1 MLVASQR
8 HLLFKWPHP
17 GSAFRGSDVFCFLLK
32 NEEEEEEEEEEDHK
46 EERGKH
52 PRGGRPSAS
61 SSLLPCPRSRAVKET
76 NERSS
81 SRQQSSS
88 RARPPAIYRPHQPR
102 IFFLLPP
109 STTGTSLTW

>member
-32 NEEEEEEEEEEDHK
+32 NEEEEEEEEEDHK

-52 PRGGRPSAS
+52 PRGGRRRGRRSAFGLTS
-61 SSLLPCPRSRAVKET
+61 HT
-76 NERSS
+76 
-81 SRQQSSS
+81 
-88 RARPPAIYRPHQPR
+88 
-102 IFFLLPP
+102 
-109 STTGTSLTW
+109 STYM